1 MSDVFREITP
11 LSPHDCFT
19 VFTRDKKDFDFPVHC
34 HDEYEL
40 NYILNGKG
48 VRRIVGYHMAEIG
61 NSELVMVGCNLPHAW
76 VTHQFDGDNLHEI
89 TVQFHQNLFDDR
101 FLQRNQLAAIRNM
114 LAISRQ
120 GILFSQET
128 TLKIAPRLEQLS
140 TANGFESV
148 LELMSILQELAT
160 SKNMEIL
167 SKATAVEEKADGK
180 GQTMDKVI
188 TYIRQN
194 YNKEISLTEISGM
207 FNMPEITF
215 GRMIRKHTNRT
226 FIELLND
233 VRLSHA
239 ARLLINTNYTVA
251 EIGYMC
257 GFNNLSYFNRVFRRK
272 NGCTPRELRDNWQ
285 GSKVFI

>member
-1 MSDVFREITP
+1 MNDVFREITP

-34 HDEYEL
+34 HEEYEL

-61 NSELVMVGCNLPHAW
+61 ETELVMVGGSIPHAW
-76 VTHQFDGDNLHEI
+76 VTHHFAGDNLHEI
-89 TVQFHQNLFDDR
+89 TVQFHHNLFDEQ
-101 FLQRNQLAAIRNM
+101 FLQRNQLSAIRN
-114 LAISRQ
+114 LLHSSRQ
-120 GILFSQET
+120 GVLFSLDT
-128 TLKIAPRLEQLS
+128 ILKVAPRLERLS
-140 TANGFESV
+140 SANGFESV

-167 SKATAVEEKADGK
+167 SKATSVEEKPDVK
-180 GQTMDKVI
+180 GQSMDKVI

-194 YNKEISLTEISGM
+194 YSKDISLKEIADVV
-207 FNMPEITF
+207 NMPEITF
-215 GRMIRKHTNRT
+215 SRMIRKHTNRT

-233 VRLSHA
+233 IRLSHA
-239 ARLLINTNYTVA
+239 SRLLINTTYTVA
-251 EIGYMC
+251 EVSYMC

-272 NGCTPRELRDNWQ
+272 NGCTPRELRENWK